1 MLLRTTDYDV
11 FSTGVS
17 KHAIIGMRVSEKEKV
32 AKKLGDIRKS
42 FGHKSCCYIF
52 MNLAEDGNA
61 DKNQVYIGK
70 TRYIDSRMQSYVRI
84 QNSYKNGYL
93 YLLISDDDENGDN
106 FDEAWIHHLEYL
118 FIDHFKN
125 CCWGTTWLIEN
136 KQSGTPSVS
145 KPSIAKAALTAFN
158 AFKNTLENDFLIPLT
173 STTIKTPRKIK
184 SFTSSYHG
192 RSKKYEIHVLYDEDS
207 KLIEVQ
213 TGSTAIASDKSSKY
227 HHKAIHRK
235 LEAEGHFSPITVPKP
250 SNYDLVTPWIAM
262 NFAEVTGA
270 MANGPGPLEWYDN
283 KLKSVVTKYEMKLMR
298 R

>member
-1 MLLRTTDYDV
+1 MHLRTVDHDV
-11 FSTGVS
+11 LRTGVS
-17 KHAIIGMRVSEKEKV
+17 NHAIIGMKVSEKAKV
-32 AKKLGDIRKS
+32 AKKLGEIGKS

-52 MNLAEDGNA
+52 MNLTEDENV
-61 DKNQVYIGK
+61 DNNQIYVGQ

-84 QNSYKNGYL
+84 RDSYKNGYL
-93 YLLISDDDENGDN
+93 FLLLADDDENGNN
-106 FDEAWIHHLEYL
+106 FDEAWIHHLEHL

-125 CCWGTTWLIEN
+125 CCWGTSWLIEN

-145 KPSIAKAALTAFN
+145 NPSIATAALAAFN
-158 AFKNTLENDFLIPLT
+158 AFKDTLENDFRIPLT
-173 STTIKTPRKIK
+173 SATMKVPRKLK
-184 SFTSSYHG
+184 SFTSSHLG
-192 RSKKYEIHVLYDEDS
+192 KSKRYEIHVLYDEDS

-213 TGSTAIASDKSSKY
+213 AGSIAIASDRSSKY

-235 LEAEGHFSPITVPKP
+235 LVAEGHFSPIVVPKP
-250 SNYDLVTPWIAM
+250 DNYDLVISWVAM

-283 KLKSVVTKYEMKLMR
+283 KRKSVVTKAEMKAMR

>member
-1 MLLRTTDYDV
+1 MHLRTVDHDV
-11 FSTGVS
+11 FRTGVS
-17 KHAIIGMRVSEKEKV
+17 DHAIIGIKVSEKAKV
-32 AKKLGDIRKS
+32 AKKLGKIGKS

-61 DKNQVYIGK
+61 DNNQIYVGQ

-84 QNSYKNGYL
+84 RDSYKNGYL
-93 YLLISDDDENGDN
+93 FLLLADDDKNGDN
-106 FDEAWIHHLEYL
+106 FDEAWIHHLEHL

-125 CCWGTTWLIEN
+125 CCWGTSWLIEN

-145 KPSIAKAALTAFN
+145 KPSIAKSVSAAFN
-158 AFKNTLENDFLIPLT
+158 AFKDTLENDFRIPLT
-173 STTIKTPRKIK
+173 SATMKVPRKLK
-184 SFTSSYHG
+184 SFTSRYHG
-192 RSKKYEIHVLYDEDS
+192 KSKMYEIHVLYDEDS

-213 TGSTAIASDKSSKY
+213 SGSIAIASDKSSKY

-235 LEAEGHFSPITVPKP
+235 LEAEGHFSPIIDPKP
-250 SNYDLVTPWIAM
+250 DNYDLVNSWVAM

-283 KLKSVVTKYEMKLMR
+283 KRKSVVTKVEMEAMR